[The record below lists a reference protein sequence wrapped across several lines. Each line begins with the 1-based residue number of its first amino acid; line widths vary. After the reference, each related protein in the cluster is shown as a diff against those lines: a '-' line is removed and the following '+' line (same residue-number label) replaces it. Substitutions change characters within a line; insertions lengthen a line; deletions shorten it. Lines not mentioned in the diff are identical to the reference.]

1 MPYCNLDFIFLR
13 KYKLEI
19 MFCMMDEVHDK
30 LILFLSYIISMST
43 FGDFRSRGGI
53 VRFKLDY
60 TK

>member
-1 MPYCNLDFIFLR
+1 
-13 KYKLEI
+13 

-60 TK
+60 TM